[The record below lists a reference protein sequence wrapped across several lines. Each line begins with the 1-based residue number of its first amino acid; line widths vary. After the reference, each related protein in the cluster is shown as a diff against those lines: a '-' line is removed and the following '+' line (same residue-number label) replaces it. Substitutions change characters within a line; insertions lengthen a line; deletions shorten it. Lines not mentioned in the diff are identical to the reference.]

1 MRVLPASLMLLP
13 RCGIAL
19 PIPPFWSA
27 LTFSALLFCG
37 AQRQRQQNVSAAEE
51 GQRAGAR
58 PRAAPNA
65 AAAAP
70 LQLRHTARAMPAS
83 TSRAAHTLPFGR
95 RASLLAAAA
104 AAHIYSSQNMRVRAL
119 PLHLLSLCA
128 VAAWAHVHALAQS
141 AMRPLSPEDPC
152 ARRRRGLLQSL
163 SLAPPSGMR
172 IRAAAAVA
180 VAHLSLCRRLLSLG
194 CIRARARSA
203 RFAPFRTP
211 VYRATRD
218 ADLALS
224 SCLCAHGLPSSGSSL
239 GPTTRWRAR

>member
-1 MRVLPASLMLLP
+1 MKAAGWLDPDASFFGSPSLLERTAMR
-13 RCGIAL
+13 
-19 PIPPFWSA
+19 
-27 LTFSALLFCG
+27 FCFFRRN
-37 AQRQRQQNVSAAEE
+37 ANVNKREAAEE
-51 GQRAGAR
+51 AQR
-58 PRAAPNA
+58 
-65 AAAAP
+65 AAAP
-70 LQLRHTARAMPAS
+70 SRPPTPGGRATELRDPRVRRCLHNPRCTCS
-83 TSRAAHTLPFGR
+83 R
-95 RASLLAAAA
+95 RATLATTAAAT
-104 AAHIYSSQNMRVRAL
+104 YAL
-119 PLHLLSLCA
+119 RICASEPCHHLLSARWRPGRTCR
-128 VAAWAHVHALAQS
+128 AAQWRQPA
-141 AMRPLSPEDPC
+141 SPEDPC